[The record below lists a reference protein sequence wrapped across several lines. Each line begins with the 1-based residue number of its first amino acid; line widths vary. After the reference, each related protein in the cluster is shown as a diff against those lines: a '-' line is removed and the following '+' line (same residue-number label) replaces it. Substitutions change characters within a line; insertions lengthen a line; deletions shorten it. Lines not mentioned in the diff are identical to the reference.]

1 MVKSFIKNKLRT
13 LSIDRYPG
21 IFRPSSYPFLTGD
34 SLRNL
39 CDHVFD
45 ETQSFK
51 PLEVKEND
59 IVFLKTDLKEIY
71 FDHYHQSI
79 KSKYIL
85 VTHNSDISIEKEDL
99 SFLDDKIKH
108 WFAAKLNVLASN
120 KLTALPYGLEN
131 RRWLKNGLVKNFK
144 SELSKNIN
152 KNERI
157 LCSFNPNTNLMERA
171 PLVDIARNKQEII
184 DIRNFSKNKT
194 YIKELSNYSFNL
206 CPEGNNFESHRIW
219 ESLIFKT
226 TPIVINNIVNQ
237 NFYNMGIPLI
247 MLDNWNDLSNLD
259 INDLKRI
266 NEENLEKNYEIFVNL
281 NFWKSQIISAKS

>member
-1 MVKSFIKNKLRT
+1 MVKIFIKNKLRT

>member
-1 MVKSFIKNKLRT
+1 MVKSFVKNKLRT
-13 LSIDRYPG
+13 LSIDRFPG
-21 IFRPSSYPFLTGD
+21 IFRPSSSPFLTGD

-59 IVFLKTDLKEIY
+59 IVFLKTDLKGIY
-71 FDHYHQSI
+71 FNHYHQSI

-99 SFLDDKIKH
+99 NFLDDRIKH
-108 WFAAKLNVLASN
+108 WFAAKLNVLASK
-120 KLTALPYGLEN
+120 KLTALPLGLEN

-184 DIRNFSKNKT
+184 DIRNFSKSKT

-226 TPIVINNIVNQ
+226 TPIVINNVVNQ

>member
-1 MVKSFIKNKLRT
+1 MVKSLIKNKLRT

-71 FDHYHQSI
+71 FNYYHQSI

-184 DIRNFSKNKT
+184 DIRNFSKSKT

-226 TPIVINNIVNQ
+226 TPIVINNIINQ
-237 NFYNMGIPLI
+237 NFYNMGVPLI

>member
-21 IFRPSSYPFLTGD
+21 IFRPSSSPFLTGD

-71 FDHYHQSI
+71 FNHYHQSI

-99 SFLDDKIKH
+99 NFLDDRIKH
-108 WFAAKLNVLASN
+108 WFAAKLNVLASK
-120 KLTALPYGLEN
+120 KLTALPLGLEN

-184 DIRNFSKNKT
+184 DIRNFSKSKT
-194 YIKELSNYSFNL
+194 YVKELSNYSFNL

-266 NEENLEKNYEIFVNL
+266 NKENLEKNYEIFVNF

>member
-1 MVKSFIKNKLRT
+1 M
-13 LSIDRYPG
+13 
-21 IFRPSSYPFLTGD
+21 
-34 SLRNL
+34 
-39 CDHVFD
+39 
-45 ETQSFK
+45 
-51 PLEVKEND
+51 
-59 IVFLKTDLKEIY
+59 
-71 FDHYHQSI
+71 
-79 KSKYIL
+79 

-99 SFLDDKIKH
+99 SFLDDRIKH
-108 WFAAKLNVLASN
+108 WFAAKLNVLASK

-184 DIRNFSKNKT
+184 DIRNFSKSKT
-194 YIKELSNYSFNL
+194 YINELSNYSFNL

-266 NEENLEKNYEIFVNL
+266 NKENLEKNYEIFVNF

>member
-1 MVKSFIKNKLRT
+1 MIKSFVKNKLRT

-21 IFRPSSYPFLTGD
+21 IFRPSSSPFLTGD

-71 FDHYHQSI
+71 FNHYHQSI

-99 SFLDDKIKH
+99 SFLDDRIKH

-184 DIRNFSKNKT
+184 DIRNFSKSKT

-266 NEENLEKNYEIFVNL
+266 NKENLEKNYEIFVNF

>member
-71 FDHYHQSI
+71 FNHYHQSI

-184 DIRNFSKNKT
+184 DIRNFSKSKT

>member
-99 SFLDDKIKH
+99 SFLDDRIKH
-108 WFAAKLNVLASN
+108 WFAAKLNVLASK

-184 DIRNFSKNKT
+184 DIRNFSKSKT
-194 YIKELSNYSFNL
+194 YVKELSNYSFNL

-266 NEENLEKNYEIFVNL
+266 NKENLEKNYEIFVNF

>member
-71 FDHYHQSI
+71 FNYYHQSI

-184 DIRNFSKNKT
+184 DIRNFSKSKT

-226 TPIVINNIVNQ
+226 TPIVINNIINQ
-237 NFYNMGIPLI
+237 NFYNMGVPLI

-266 NEENLEKNYEIFVNL
+266 NKENLEKNYEIFVNL

>member
-1 MVKSFIKNKLRT
+1 MVKSFVKNKLRT

-21 IFRPSSYPFLTGD
+21 IFRPSSSPFLTGD

-71 FDHYHQSI
+71 FNHYHQSI

-85 VTHNSDISIEKEDL
+85 VTHNSDISIEKDDL
-99 SFLDDKIKH
+99 NFLDDRIKH
-108 WFAAKLNVLASN
+108 WFASKLNVLASK

-184 DIRNFSKNKT
+184 DIRNFSKSKT

-247 MLDNWNDLSNLD
+247 ILDSWNDLLNLD
-259 INDLKRI
+259 IHDLNRI
-266 NEENLEKNYEIFVNL
+266 NAKNLDKNYEIFVNL
-281 NFWKSQIISAKS
+281 NFWKSQIMSAKS

>member
-1 MVKSFIKNKLRT
+1 MVKSFVKNKLRT

-21 IFRPSSYPFLTGD
+21 IFRPSSSPFLTGD

-71 FDHYHQSI
+71 FNHYHQSI

-85 VTHNSDISIEKEDL
+85 VTHNSDISIEKDDL
-99 SFLDDKIKH
+99 NFLDDRIKH
-108 WFAAKLNVLASN
+108 WFASKLNVLASK

-184 DIRNFSKNKT
+184 DIRNFSKSKT

-266 NEENLEKNYEIFVNL
+266 NEENLEKNYEIFVDL
-281 NFWKSQIISAKS
+281 NFWKSQIMSAKS

>member
-13 LSIDRYPG
+13 LSTDRYPG

-184 DIRNFSKNKT
+184 DIRNFSKSKT

-266 NEENLEKNYEIFVNL
+266 NKENLEKNYEIFVNF

>member
-1 MVKSFIKNKLRT
+1 MVKSFVKNKLRT

-99 SFLDDKIKH
+99 NFLDDRIKH

-184 DIRNFSKNKT
+184 DIRNFSKSKT

>member
-184 DIRNFSKNKT
+184 DIRNFSKSKT
-194 YIKELSNYSFNL
+194 YINELSNYSFNL

>member
-1 MVKSFIKNKLRT
+1 MVKSFVKNKLRT

-21 IFRPSSYPFLTGD
+21 IFRPSSSPFLTGD

-99 SFLDDKIKH
+99 SFLDDKIKR

-184 DIRNFSKNKT
+184 DIRNFSKSKT

-247 MLDNWNDLSNLD
+247 ILDSWNDLSNLD

-266 NEENLEKNYEIFVNL
+266 NEENLDKNYEIFVDL
-281 NFWKSQIISAKS
+281 NFWKSQIMSAKS

>member
-1 MVKSFIKNKLRT
+1 MVKSLIKNKLRT

-71 FDHYHQSI
+71 FNYYHQSI

-184 DIRNFSKNKT
+184 DIRNFSKSKT

-226 TPIVINNIVNQ
+226 TPIVINNIINQ
-237 NFYNMGIPLI
+237 NFYNMGVPLI

-266 NEENLEKNYEIFVNL
+266 NKENLEKNYEIFVNF

>member
-21 IFRPSSYPFLTGD
+21 IFRPSSSPFLTGD

-184 DIRNFSKNKT
+184 DIRNFSKSKT
-194 YIKELSNYSFNL
+194 YINELSNYSFNL

>member
-1 MVKSFIKNKLRT
+1 
-13 LSIDRYPG
+13 
-21 IFRPSSYPFLTGD
+21 
-34 SLRNL
+34 
-39 CDHVFD
+39 
-45 ETQSFK
+45 
-51 PLEVKEND
+51 
-59 IVFLKTDLKEIY
+59 
-71 FDHYHQSI
+71 
-79 KSKYIL
+79 
-85 VTHNSDISIEKEDL
+85 
-99 SFLDDKIKH
+99 
-108 WFAAKLNVLASN
+108 
-120 KLTALPYGLEN
+120 
-131 RRWLKNGLVKNFK
+131 
-144 SELSKNIN
+144 
-152 KNERI
+152 
-157 LCSFNPNTNLMERA
+157 MERA

-184 DIRNFSKNKT
+184 DIRNFSESKT

-266 NEENLEKNYEIFVNL
+266 NARNLEKNYEIFVNL

>member
-1 MVKSFIKNKLRT
+1 MVKSFVKNKLRT
-13 LSIDRYPG
+13 LSIDRFPG
-21 IFRPSSYPFLTGD
+21 IFRPSSSPFLTGD

-59 IVFLKTDLKEIY
+59 IVFLKTDLKGIY
-71 FDHYHQSI
+71 FNHYHQSI

-99 SFLDDKIKH
+99 NFLDDRIKH

-184 DIRNFSKNKT
+184 DIRNFSKSKT

-226 TPIVINNIVNQ
+226 TPIVINNVVNQ

>member
-1 MVKSFIKNKLRT
+1 MIKSFVKNKLRT

-21 IFRPSSYPFLTGD
+21 IFRPSSSPFLTGD

-71 FDHYHQSI
+71 FNHYHQSI

-184 DIRNFSKNKT
+184 DIRNFSKSKT
-194 YIKELSNYSFNL
+194 YINELSNYSFNL

>member
-184 DIRNFSKNKT
+184 DIRNFSKSKT
-194 YIKELSNYSFNL
+194 YINELSNYSFNL

-226 TPIVINNIVNQ
+226 TPIVINNVVNQ

>member
-184 DIRNFSKNKT
+184 DIRNFSKSKT
-194 YIKELSNYSFNL
+194 YVKELSNYSFNL

>member
-1 MVKSFIKNKLRT
+1 MVKSLIKNKLRT

-184 DIRNFSKNKT
+184 DIRNFSKSKT

-226 TPIVINNIVNQ
+226 TPIVINNIINQ
-237 NFYNMGIPLI
+237 NFYNMGVPLI

-266 NEENLEKNYEIFVNL
+266 NKENLEKNYEIFVNF

>member
-1 MVKSFIKNKLRT
+1 MVKSLIKNKLRT

-71 FDHYHQSI
+71 FNYYHKSI

-184 DIRNFSKNKT
+184 DIRNFSKSKT

-237 NFYNMGIPLI
+237 NFYNMGVPLI

-266 NEENLEKNYEIFVNL
+266 NKENLEKNYEIFVNF